1 MESSMSSLASE
12 NLLATQKA
20 GIDASFGV
28 FGRAVEGFE
37 KLIELNTRTLRTAID
52 EQQQA
57 IARAYSVR
65 DAQEFFALQNQQVQA
80 SVQRAQAYWQGVYE
94 IASDVRGVYVE
105 AAQTQLEKSQRNAQ
119 AFVDSFASNAPAGS
133 EAVVNAW
140 RSAIDAAT
148 QSANT
153 AYENAR
159 KAAQQVVEAA
169 QNDVTVANESAVR
182 AVSKANSR
190 K

>member
-1 MESSMSSLASE
+1 MSSLAPE
-12 NLLATQKA
+12 NLLAAQKA
-20 GIDASFGV
+20 GLDASFGV
-28 FGRAVEGFE
+28 VARAVEGFE
-37 KLIELNTRTLRTAID
+37 KLVDLNTRTLRTAID
-52 EQQQA
+52 EQQEI
-57 IARAYSVR
+57 IARALSVR
-65 DAQEFFALQNQQVQA
+65 DAKDFFALQNQQFQA
-80 SVQRAQAYWQGVYE
+80 SVQRTQAYWQSVAE
-94 IASDVRGVYVE
+94 IAADVRGVYAE
-105 AAQTQLEKSQRNAQ
+105 AAQVQLEKTQRNAQ
-119 AFVDSFASNAPAGS
+119 AFVDSFASNAPVGS

-182 AVSKANSR
+182 AVSRANTR